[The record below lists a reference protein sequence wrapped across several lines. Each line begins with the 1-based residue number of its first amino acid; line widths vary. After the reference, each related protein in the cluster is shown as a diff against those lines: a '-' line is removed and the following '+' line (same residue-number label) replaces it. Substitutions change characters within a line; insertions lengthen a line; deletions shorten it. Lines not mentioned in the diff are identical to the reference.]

1 MKAAAAQRLVVISG
15 CSGGGK
21 STLLAELERRG
32 HAVVEEPGR
41 RVVQAALRSGEA
53 TLPWIDMAGFLRRC
67 IALALD
73 DHARAARHQGSW
85 VFFDRSLVDAVAAL
99 QALPGEALP
108 PVPPLSSLYHP
119 RVFLTPPWPE
129 IYVQDAER
137 RHAME
142 AAQAEFERL
151 QLAYPA
157 LGYEALLL
165 PKLSV
170 AERADWVLQSLA
182 QA

>member
-1 MKAAAAQRLVVISG
+1 MKHFVVISG

-21 STLLAELERRG
+21 STLLAELQRRG
-32 HAVVEEPGR
+32 HQVIEEPGR
-41 RVVQAALRSGEA
+41 RVVQTALRNGEP
-53 TLPWIDMAGFLRRC
+53 TLPWIDMAGFLRSC

-73 DHARAARHQGSW
+73 DHARAAHHPGSW
-85 VFFDRSLVDAVAAL
+85 VFFDRSLVDVASAL

-137 RHAME
+137 RHAID
-142 AAQAEFERL
+142 AALAEFERL

-157 LGYEALLL
+157 LGYTVSLL
-165 PKLSV
+165 PKISV
-170 AERADWVLQSLA
+170 AERADWLLRSLVEH
-182 QA
+182 